1 MNYFKTNFLPFL
13 LISQIAFG
21 GSIVYEEQIDD
32 FTDEPSY
39 LLIFLADSHTE
50 QLPRILV
57 ISCGVGDIALLI
69 QNGFHFSY
77 SNRSNVLV
85 RFDKKEAYL
94 NGLNLDSNGLISTTN
109 EEYIKKFLDEA
120 VSSNDL
126 VIGTEGNAHTMR
138 FSNFSGDRQKITQF
152 LETIKTLESCKLN

>member
-1 MNYFKTNFLPFL
+1 MNYFKTNLLPFL
-13 LISQIAFG
+13 LVSQIALG

-32 FTDEPSY
+32 FTDDVTIT
-39 LLIFLADSHTE
+39 LAFLEDSHTE
-50 QLPRILV
+50 QLPRILA
-57 ISCGVGDIALLI
+57 ISCGVGDIVLLI

-94 NGLNLDSNGLISTTN
+94 NGLNLDSNGIIYTTN

-138 FSNFSGDRQKITQF
+138 FSDFSGDQAKVKEFLDKINSY
-152 LETIKTLESCKLN
+152 ESCRLN